1 MFWHLLKQG
10 LQMFTQSQLMPGNP
24 VIYVNR
30 RKPSLMVFLTVEAS
44 LRSSAI
50 RRRFGR
56 KPAQVLQHQSE
67 VKKSEFS
74 PNNLSEG
81 VARRNP
87 GYSPE

>member
-1 MFWHLLKQG
+1 
-10 LQMFTQSQLMPGNP
+10 MPGNP
-24 VIYVNR
+24 VIYVNT

-44 LRSSAI
+44 SPFLGHSPPLWT
-50 RRRFGR
+50 R